1 LEELTFINA
10 SDNLPME
17 VRAAA
22 KNGANK
28 VAVRG
33 AARVSWWC
41 DSGAS

>member
-28 VAVRG
+28 VAT
-33 AARVSWWC
+33 AIAQATSKWIMFL
-41 DSGAS
+41 